1 MTDQS
6 KPPDP
11 RAATP
16 SPAGGV
22 IGLSK
27 DDVALPTAGDITG
40 AMIYAGD
47 HSGAGGKS
55 FDRTLTRRRFIQHA
69 AAGVAM
75 ASGPLLSRSFA
86 AAKPEASPAWRC
98 RLSTSSI
105 LFKGLPI
112 EEACARIAALGFE
125 AVDIWCAYDKCPHL
139 DDAATRLGPSGLKA
153 LLAKHHLQLCA
164 FSVYVGGYPKYAE
177 LLGGVGGGVAIQGS
191 AGPCKPEELTARMR
205 AFLESLKPLIEL
217 AEKHNSRLAIEN
229 HGNALLD
236 GPDSFKAFVDLNT
249 SPRLGLALAPY
260 HVQAGG
266 ASVPEVIR
274 ICGQQLLFFYAWQ
287 NQPETGQLPGL
298 GPTDFKP
305 WLRALAQV
313 DYRGHVNAFM
323 HGHVEA
329 DAMSAAL
336 IKSRD
341 YLRQCAKS

>member
-1 MTDQS
+1 MKT
-6 KPPDP
+6 
-11 RAATP
+11 R
-16 SPAGGV
+16 
-22 IGLSK
+22 K
-27 DDVALPTAGDITG
+27 DDVALRTVNGITAL
-40 AMIYAGD
+40 MIYAGERNET
-47 HSGAGGKS
+47 GGIGY
-55 FDRTLTRRRFIQHA
+55 DQTLTRRRFIQHA
-69 AAGVAM
+69 AACAAM
-75 ASGPLLSRSFA
+75 ASGGLLSRSFA
-86 AAKPEASPAWRC
+86 AAKPEASSAWRC

-125 AVDIWCAYDKCPHL
+125 AVDIWSAYDKCPHL

-153 LLAKHHLQLCA
+153 LLAKNQLQLCA

-177 LLGGVGGGVAIQGS
+177 LLAGVGGGVAIQGS
-191 AGPCKPEELTARMR
+191 AGPCKPEELTAKMR
-205 AFLESLKPLIEL
+205 AFLESLKPLLEL
-217 AEKHNSRLAIEN
+217 AEKNNSSVAIEN

-236 GPDSFKAFVDLNT
+236 APDSFKAFVDLNT

-274 ICGQQLLFFYAWQ
+274 ICGRQLLFFYAWQ
-287 NQPETGQLPGL
+287 NQPDLGQLPGH

-313 DYRGHVNAFM
+313 DYRGYVNAFM

-336 IKSRD
+336 TKSRD